1 VVTNIKMKRKGI
13 ALGDL
18 PSTAIMFVTAFVVL
32 AFGVKIL
39 ADFGAQQAPGT
50 ISNMTSNATAGAL
63 ALASYAPTI
72 GTVLAG
78 SIVIGI
84 LISAFMKQ

>member
-1 VVTNIKMKRKGI
+1 MKRKGI

-18 PSTAIMFVTAFVVL
+18 APSAIMFVVAFVVL

-39 ADFGAQQAPGT
+39 ADFQAQNAPGVIT
-50 ISNMTSNATAGAL
+50 NMTSNATAGAV

-84 LISAFMKQ
+84 LISAFVKQQ